1 MAERDDGAT
10 ETGAT
15 GEVDIEALEAAYG
28 AAGGDGSA
36 EPPDADDSDPEDIT
50 ELLLRWGEGRPEALD
65 QLLPVLYA
73 ELRAMATRSLRKERS
88 GHTLQA
94 TALVNEAYLRIVNQ
108 DRIRWQNRAQFF
120 GVASEMMRRILV
132 DHARRRQ
139 AAKRDGGVRITLED
153 GLSGARG
160 AGSATREVNLIAL
173 DEALTRLQDLDPR
186 QARIVEMRYFA
197 GLKIE
202 ETAEVLGVSARTVKR
217 EWQMARA
224 WLKRELAHAD
234 HA

>member
-1 MAERDDGAT
+1 MVRERAEADIQTDGD
-10 ETGAT
+10 GNID
-15 GEVDIEALEAAYG
+15 GSPSPALEL
-28 AAGGDGSA
+28 
-36 EPPDADDSDPEDIT
+36 EPLDPETIEDVT
-50 ELLLRWGEGRPEALD
+50 DLLLRWSDGNKQEALD

-73 ELRAMATRSLRKERS
+73 ELRSMADRSLRKERS

-153 GLSGARG
+153 GISSRQG

-173 DEALTRLQDLDPR
+173 DEALTRLQQLDER

-197 GLKIE
+197 GLKVE
-202 ETAEVLGVSARTVKR
+202 ETAEVLGLSARTVKR

-224 WLKRELAHAD
+224 WLKRELSNESLGD
-234 HA
+234 D